1 MIRDKILVGHAL
13 KNDLEV
19 LLLSHPRSMIRDT
32 AYYRPYMRVNSKPL
46 FLKSKYMPLC
56 LCSLLSLAPSY
67 SSSVLFISLSCHHV
81 ASRQEGRKDE
91 TSRVEGH
98 SQAIPEHRHSDWRA
112 RSGACSKASS
122 PTVVFLSTDD
132 ENRY

>member
-46 FLKSKYMPLC
+46 KSKYMPLC
-56 LCSLLSLAPSY
+56 LCSLLSLAPTY
-67 SSSVLFISLSCHHV
+67 PSSAMCISLSCQYI
-81 ASRQEGRKDE
+81 ASWQEGRKDE

-132 ENRY
+132 